1 MGNVAEGASKV
12 LSGTSER
19 VRTNIERAGLMVTDT
34 VTEAGL
40 RVTSTVNTASGLL
53 GDIANIRRED
63 ESKT

>member
-1 MGNVAEGASKV
+1 MAEGASKV

-53 GDIANIRRED
+53 GDIANIM
-63 ESKT
+63 

>member
-1 MGNVAEGASKV
+1 MAEGASKV

-19 VRTNIERAGLMVTDT
+19 VRTNIERAGHLVTDT

-53 GDIANIRRED
+53 GDITNIRLRRE
-63 ESKT
+63 